1 MLFKRIILH
10 NIRSYAH
17 QEIAF
22 PEGIFLL
29 RGDIGAGKSTILLGI
44 EFALFGIKQ
53 KTLTGTT
60 LLRHGTLEG
69 FVELEFMIDE
79 QRIIIR
85 RYLKRAKDTVKQET
99 GYILVNGTKTEGS
112 PIELKSA
119 ILEILGYPS
128 ELVSKSKDLI
138 YRYTLYTPQE
148 EMKQIITEEPE
159 IRLDLI
165 RRVFGIDKYK
175 RIRENAMI
183 LQREL
188 RERRKHLEGFALD
201 IEIKKKQAQELHQ
214 ELVQCDTLI
223 LELQP
228 RIQEREKSLAQAK
241 QKLERLEATLTELI
255 DARKK
260 MAVANARLEE
270 IIMQRNANNAHLK
283 KIDEEYHTLRAQMLN
298 LEPKNMAELIKEQE
312 VLKKAQQQL
321 DQRVQE
327 LTKQS
332 AKHEHHKEHAREIVS
347 KITSLSVCPVCE
359 QSVSPQYKESVK
371 FREGNHVKEAEVAI
385 KVLQADYEKLLVE
398 KRGVQESL
406 EALQESLQQARLRE
420 HTQSTLGQLEQR
432 RKALEQVQDELKAQV
447 GKINEERSGLQER
460 LEASAGLEDEAKK
473 AKQGVEETQEE
484 LHHSMLKLN
493 SAQKERESTEKQ
505 WVKVRLEAETKVK
518 AQEQAHQIGTLH
530 DWFENSFIPL
540 MQTLEKSVMVSLYYE
555 CNNRFEQW
563 FSMLLEDEAIQAR
576 LDEQFTPVIEQNG
589 YQTDVDS
596 LSGGEK
602 TSVALA
608 YRLALNKVISEHVE
622 HIRTKD
628 CIILDEPTDG
638 FSTEQLDKVRDV
650 LHELKMKQV
659 IIVSHEAKIESFV
672 DHVLTVTKEQ
682 QESKVVS

>member
-53 KTLTGTT
+53 KALTGTM
-60 LLRHGTLEG
+60 LLRHGALEG
-69 FVELEFMIDE
+69 YVELEFMIDE
-79 QRIIIR
+79 QQIIIR

-119 ILEILGYPS
+119 ILDILGYPS

-148 EMKQIITEEPE
+148 EMKQIIAEEPE

-188 RERRKHLEGFALD
+188 RERRRHLEGFALD
-201 IEIKKKQAQELHQ
+201 LEIKKKQVEELHE
-214 ELVQCDTLI
+214 ELTRCDALI

-228 RIQEREKSLAQAK
+228 QIVQREKSLAHAK
-241 QKLERLEATLTELI
+241 RKLERLEVTLSELI

-270 IIMQRNANNAHLK
+270 IIMQRNANNAQLK
-283 KIDEEYHTLRAQMLN
+283 KIDEDYHTLRAQMLK
-298 LEPKNMAELIKEQE
+298 LEPKNMAELIKEQD

-321 DQRVQE
+321 DQRAQE
-327 LTKQS
+327 LTRQS
-332 AKHEHHKEHAREIVS
+332 AKHELHKEHAREIVS
-347 KITSLSVCPVCE
+347 KITSLSVCPICE

-371 FREGNHVKEAEVAI
+371 FREGNHVKEAEVTL
-385 KVLQADYEKLLVE
+385 KVLQNDYEKIKVE
-398 KRGVQESL
+398 KKGIQQSL
-406 EALQESLQQARLRE
+406 DALQESLQQARLRE
-420 HTQSTLGQLEQR
+420 HTQTTLEQLEQR

-460 LEASAGLEDEAKK
+460 LESSAGLEDEAKK
-473 AKQGVEETQEE
+473 AKQGVKVKLLIDTWGSGLNKNYFKE
-484 LHHSMLKLN
+484 LIRLGGEVLFFREFTFVWRIFAKNHERNHRKLLIIDN
-493 SAQKERESTEKQ
+493 KLSYIGSANITHECLAWRELILRFEEREISKKLSTSFHRSWSFSKRFS
-505 WVKVRLEAETKVK
+505 KKILKDLF
-518 AQEQAHQIGTLH
+518 IG
-530 DWFENSFIPL
+530 
-540 MQTLEKSVMVSLYYE
+540 
-555 CNNRFEQW
+555 
-563 FSMLLEDEAIQAR
+563 
-576 LDEQFTPVIEQNG
+576 
-589 YQTDVDS
+589 
-596 LSGGEK
+596 
-602 TSVALA
+602 
-608 YRLALNKVISEHVE
+608 
-622 HIRTKD
+622 
-628 CIILDEPTDG
+628 
-638 FSTEQLDKVRDV
+638 V
-650 LHELKMKQV
+650 LK
-659 IIVSHEAKIESFV
+659 
-672 DHVLTVTKEQ
+672 
-682 QESKVVS
+682 

>member
-201 IEIKKKQAQELHQ
+201 IEIKKKQAEELHQ

-260 MAVANARLEE
+260 
-270 IIMQRNANNAHLK
+270 
-283 KIDEEYHTLRAQMLN
+283 
-298 LEPKNMAELIKEQE
+298 MAELIKEQE

-420 HTQSTLGQLEQR
+420 HTQSTLGKLEQ
-432 RKALEQVQDELKAQV
+432 
-447 GKINEERSGLQER
+447 G
-460 LEASAGLEDEAKK
+460 
-473 AKQGVEETQEE
+473 
-484 LHHSMLKLN
+484 
-493 SAQKERESTEKQ
+493 
-505 WVKVRLEAETKVK
+505 W
-518 AQEQAHQIGTLH
+518 
-530 DWFENSFIPL
+530 
-540 MQTLEKSVMVSLYYE
+540 
-555 CNNRFEQW
+555 
-563 FSMLLEDEAIQAR
+563 
-576 LDEQFTPVIEQNG
+576 
-589 YQTDVDS
+589 
-596 LSGGEK
+596 
-602 TSVALA
+602 
-608 YRLALNKVISEHVE
+608 
-622 HIRTKD
+622 
-628 CIILDEPTDG
+628 
-638 FSTEQLDKVRDV
+638 
-650 LHELKMKQV
+650 KMKQKKQNKELRKRRK
-659 IIVSHEAKIESFV
+659 SST
-672 DHVLTVTKEQ
+672 TVCLSSTPRKK
-682 QESKVVS
+682 SASRLKNSG

>member
-201 IEIKKKQAQELHQ
+201 IEIKKKQAEELHQ

-298 LEPKNMAELIKEQE
+298 LEPKNMAELIKEEE

-332 AKHEHHKEHAREIVS
+332 AKHEHHKEHARDIVS

-420 HTQSTLGQLEQR
+420 HTQSTLGKLEQ
-432 RKALEQVQDELKAQV
+432 
-447 GKINEERSGLQER
+447 G
-460 LEASAGLEDEAKK
+460 
-473 AKQGVEETQEE
+473 
-484 LHHSMLKLN
+484 
-493 SAQKERESTEKQ
+493 
-505 WVKVRLEAETKVK
+505 W
-518 AQEQAHQIGTLH
+518 
-530 DWFENSFIPL
+530 
-540 MQTLEKSVMVSLYYE
+540 
-555 CNNRFEQW
+555 
-563 FSMLLEDEAIQAR
+563 
-576 LDEQFTPVIEQNG
+576 
-589 YQTDVDS
+589 
-596 LSGGEK
+596 
-602 TSVALA
+602 
-608 YRLALNKVISEHVE
+608 
-622 HIRTKD
+622 
-628 CIILDEPTDG
+628 
-638 FSTEQLDKVRDV
+638 
-650 LHELKMKQV
+650 KMKQKKQNKELRKRRK
-659 IIVSHEAKIESFV
+659 SST
-672 DHVLTVTKEQ
+672 TVCLSSTPRKK
-682 QESKVVS
+682 SASRLKNSG

>member
-201 IEIKKKQAQELHQ
+201 IEIKKKQAEELHQ

-576 LDEQFTPVIEQNG
+576 LDDQFTPVIEQNG